1 MMPAPR
7 RKNSKRG
14 ASAPKGK
21 LPVLV
26 LNGPNLNMLGV
37 RETKIYGN
45 ATLRDL
51 DALCRKTAADLN
63 ITVDCRQS
71 NIEGELVSWVQ
82 QSRKTH
88 SSIIINAG
96 GYSHTSVA
104 LLDALLLSDLPVI
117 EVHISNIY
125 GREHFRHSSYIS
137 KAARGVIA
145 GLGIEGYA
153 FALQAM
159 AKWISARR

>member
-1 MMPAPR
+1 MPASR
-7 RKNSKRG
+7 SMKK
-14 ASAPKGK
+14 K

-37 RETKIYGN
+37 RETKVYGK

-51 DALCRKTAADLN
+51 EALCHKTAKQLKIA
-63 ITVDCRQS
+63 VDCRQS
-71 NIEGELVSWVQ
+71 NNEGELVAWIQ

-88 SSIIINAG
+88 SGIIINAG

-104 LLDALLLSDLPVI
+104 LLDALQLADMPVI

-125 GREHFRHSSYIS
+125 NREGFRHSSYVS

-145 GLGIEGYA
+145 GLGIDGYA
-153 FALQAM
+153 YALQSM
-159 AKWISARR
+159 AQWMTARR

>member
-1 MMPAPR
+1 MAA
-7 RKNSKRG
+7 KK
-14 ASAPKGK
+14 K

-37 RETKIYGN
+37 RDRKTYGT
-45 ATLRDL
+45 ASLKEL
-51 DALCRKTAADLN
+51 EALCRKTAAAQK
-63 ITVDCRQS
+63 IAVDCRQS
-71 NIEGELVSWVQ
+71 NLEGEMVSWIQ

-88 SSIIINAG
+88 SGIIINAG

-104 LLDALLLSDLPVI
+104 ILDALLLSELPVI

-125 GREHFRHSSYIS
+125 NRERFRHSSYVT

-153 FALQAM
+153 CALQAM
-159 AKWISARR
+159 AKWIAGNK

>member
-1 MMPAPR
+1 MPPR
-7 RKNSKRG
+7 ATKK
-14 ASAPKGK
+14 P

-37 RETKIYGN
+37 RETKIYGK
-45 ATLRDL
+45 ATLKDL
-51 DALCRKTAADLN
+51 EALCQKTAKQLKIA
-63 ITVDCRQS
+63 VDCRQS
-71 NIEGELVSWVQ
+71 NNEGEMVAWIQ

-88 SSIIINAG
+88 CGIIINAG

-104 LLDALLLSDLPVI
+104 IMDALQLIDTPVI

-125 GREHFRHSSYIS
+125 KREDFRHSSYIS
-137 KAARGVIA
+137 KAAQGVIA

-153 FALQAM
+153 YALQSM
-159 AKWISARR
+159 AGWIAARR

>member
-1 MMPAPR
+1 MPA
-7 RKNSKRG
+7 K
-14 ASAPKGK
+14 K
-21 LPVLV
+21 LPILV

-37 RETKIYGN
+37 REAKIYGK
-45 ATLRDL
+45 ASLKEL
-51 DALCRKTAADLN
+51 EALCRKTAASLGL
-63 ITVDCRQS
+63 TADCRQS
-71 NIEGELVSWVQ
+71 NSEGEMVSWVQ

-88 SSIIINAG
+88 AGIIINAG

-104 LLDALLLSDLPVI
+104 LLDALLLSDLPVL

-125 GREHFRHSSYIS
+125 NRERFRHSSYVS

-159 AKWISARR
+159 AGWFKKRR

>member
-1 MMPAPR
+1 M
-7 RKNSKRG
+7 KK
-14 ASAPKGK
+14 K

-37 RETKIYGN
+37 RETKIYGK
-45 ATLRDL
+45 ASLRDL
-51 DALCRKTAADLN
+51 EALCHKTATALK
-63 ITVDCRQS
+63 ISVDCRQS
-71 NIEGELVSWVQ
+71 NNEGELIAWIQ
-82 QSRKTH
+82 QTRKTH
-88 SSIIINAG
+88 SGIIINAG

-104 LLDALLLSDLPVI
+104 LLDALQLSDLPVI

-125 GREHFRHSSYIS
+125 SREGFRHSSTIA

-145 GLGIEGYA
+145 GLGIDGYA

-159 AKWISARR
+159 AKWLTGRK

>member
-1 MMPAPR
+1 MPAKKSPI
-7 RKNSKRG
+7 
-14 ASAPKGK
+14 
-21 LPVLV
+21 LV

-37 RETKIYGN
+37 REAKIYGK
-45 ATLRDL
+45 ASLKEPE
-51 DALCRKTAADLN
+51 ALCRKTASSLGLTA
-63 ITVDCRQS
+63 DCRQS
-71 NIEGELVSWVQ
+71 NSEGELVSWVQ

-88 SSIIINAG
+88 AGIIINAG

-104 LLDALLLSDLPVI
+104 LLDALLLSELPVI

-125 GREHFRHSSYIS
+125 NRERFRHSSYVT

-153 FALQAM
+153 CALQAM
-159 AKWISARR
+159 AKWIAGKKA